1 MSDKTITQL
10 SELTTV
16 ENTDILPIVDDP
28 TGTPIT
34 KKATAKNVVKGGA
47 SSGAVSALIDA
58 NLTASKALVSDASGK
73 VISSSVSSTE
83 LGHLSGVTS
92 SVQNQINSK
101 QASIT
106 GGASTIVENNLAQD
120 KALIS
125 NSSGKVSASSVSA
138 TELSYIANARSSI
151 QDQIDQKP
159 NWRGVQASHPEPWGI
174 DMYFNTTDS
183 KVYIYA
189 NSSWTALN

>member
-16 ENTDILPIVDDP
+16 ETTDILPIVDDP

-58 NLTASKALVSDASGK
+58 NLTANKALVSDASGK
-73 VISSSVSSTE
+73 VSASSVSSTE
-83 LGHLSGVTS
+83 LGHLSGVNS

-106 GGASTIVENNLAQD
+106 GGASTIVENNLTQD

-125 NSSGKVSASSVSA
+125 NSSGKVAESSISS
-138 TELSYIANARSSI
+138 TELGYLANARSSI

-159 NWRGVQASHPEPWGI
+159 NWRGVLASPPTPWGI
-174 DMYFNTTDS
+174 DMYFNSTDS

>member
-16 ENTDILPIVDDP
+16 EATDILPVIDDP
-28 TGTPIT
+28 AGTPVT
-34 KKATAKNVVKGGA
+34 KKATAKNIVKGGA
-47 SSGAVSALIDA
+47 STGAVSAIIDL
-58 NLTASKALVSDASGK
+58 NLAASKVLVSDASGK
-73 VISSSVSSTE
+73 VSASSVSSTE

-125 NSSGKVSASSVSA
+125 NSSGKVAASSVSA
-138 TELSYIANARSSI
+138 TELSYLANARSSI

-174 DMYFNTTDS
+174 DMYFNTTDN